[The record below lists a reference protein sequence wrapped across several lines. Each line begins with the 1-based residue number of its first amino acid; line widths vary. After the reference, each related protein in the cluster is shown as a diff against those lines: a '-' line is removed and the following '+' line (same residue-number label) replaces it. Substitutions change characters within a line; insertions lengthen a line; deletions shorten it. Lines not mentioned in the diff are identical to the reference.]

1 MEGNMDQLSTLL
13 LNSLKAVQELQIVTV
28 VGQVTVTDAFV
39 PASRRIELAQEQ
51 KAMVTSI
58 SLLQGDVT
66 NALDEA
72 FTPGKDDAL
81 REFHERQVR
90 LGNDIVNRNLRLLKD
105 MVSDI
110 IDVAKRSKDAN
121 IA

>member
-1 MEGNMDQLSTLL
+1 MDQLSTLL
-13 LNSLKAVQELQIVTV
+13 INSLKAVQELQVVTV

-39 PASRRIELAQEQ
+39 PASRRIELGQEQ

-72 FTPGKDDAL
+72 FTPGKDDDL

-110 IDVAKRSKDAN
+110 IDVAKRTKEAN
-121 IA
+121 IT

>member
-1 MEGNMDQLSTLL
+1 MEGAMDQLSTLL
-13 LNSLKAVQELQIVTV
+13 INSLKAVQELQIVTV

-66 NALDEA
+66 NALDES

-110 IDVAKRSKDAN
+110 IDVAKRSKDAD

>member
-1 MEGNMDQLSTLL
+1 MDQLSSLL
-13 LNSLKAVQELQIVTV
+13 VNSLKAVQELQIVTV
-28 VGQVTVTDAFV
+28 VGKVTVSDAFE

-66 NALDEA
+66 NALDDA

-90 LGNDIVNRNLRLLKD
+90 LGNDIVNRNLKLLKD

-110 IDVAKRSKDAN
+110 IEIARKTKEAN
-121 IA
+121 IS

>member
-1 MEGNMDQLSTLL
+1 MDQLSTLL
-13 LNSLKAVQELQIVTV
+13 INSLKAAQELQIVTV
-28 VGQVTVTDAFV
+28 VGKVTVSDAFE
-39 PASRRIELAQEQ
+39 PSHRKIELAQEQ

-66 NALDEA
+66 NALDDS

-90 LGNDIVNRNLRLLKD
+90 LGNDIVNRNLKLLKD
-105 MVSDI
+105 MVLDI
-110 IDVAKRSKDAN
+110 IDVAKRSQEAN
-121 IA
+121 IS